1 MNLQQP
7 QDPQTF
13 VNKITV
19 WKCPNCVQM
28 MALEEKCFR
37 CKKSPDEFYIDVEF
51 AEMTKNA
58 YENSLKIA
66 KAVKIEQETIETMW
80 ICP

>member
-1 MNLQQP
+1 
-7 QDPQTF
+7 
-13 VNKITV
+13 
-19 WKCPNCVQM
+19 M